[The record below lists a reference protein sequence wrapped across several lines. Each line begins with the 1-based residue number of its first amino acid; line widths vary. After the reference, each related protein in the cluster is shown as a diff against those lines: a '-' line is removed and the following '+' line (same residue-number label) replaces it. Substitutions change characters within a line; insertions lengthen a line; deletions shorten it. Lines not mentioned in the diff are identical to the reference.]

1 MTNFNVLLLL
11 FSVILAGVISFYQ
24 YFYKAKSNTKIN
36 WILAFLRFF
45 SIFGLLLLL
54 INPIISRK
62 STEIIKIPLAV
73 VVDNSSSIENL
84 EANEAAIA
92 ASEKINAN
100 TKLKDKFDIQ
110 NFQFSSAF
118 ISAETLDFKGSQSRL
133 DLVGKGLKTNF
144 KRINH
149 ATVLISDGNQTQGND
164 YVYAFDENKAVYPI
178 VLGDTTTV
186 LDLKISQLN
195 VNKYAFLKNKFPVEV
210 FLSYSGTKSVNADFS
225 ISNGKSVIHKQKV
238 NFSANQK
245 SQLVS
250 ILLPAEQVGVN
261 IFKASI
267 ISSEAEKNTYNNS
280 KNFAVEIIDQKSEIA
295 IISAISHPDLGALKR
310 AIETNKQRNVTILKP
325 SQINSLQP
333 YNVLILYQPT
343 SEFKAIFD
351 KNQLAKLNSWIIT
364 GKTTD
369 FNFLNQQQAIFEF
382 KMSNQKEDYLATF
395 SNQFNLFSIDNFGVE
410 NFPPLENAYGK
421 ITPKTKIETL
431 IGARIS
437 NVELN
442 SPLLTFA
449 EFQGN
454 RTCFL
459 FGENSW
465 KWRLQSHLDNQSFEK
480 FDLLMDK
487 IIQFLATNDLRKSL
501 VVTHEN
507 FYNSGDA
514 IEINAQFF
522 NKNYELDENARLSIS
537 VKNKSAKQTK
547 SYDLLKTANAYKVN
561 LDGLSAGNY
570 TFTVTENNSKTAYS
584 NSFEVLDFDIEKQFV
599 NPDYAKLNQ
608 LAIQTKGKA
617 YLPSEVDLLIESL
630 LANEAYKPIQKEIIK
645 KEPLIDWV
653 WILIIIAI
661 SLASEWFIRKY
672 NGLL

>member
-1 MTNFNVLLLL
+1 MPKTTIFLLILSLVIAGLL
-11 FSVILAGVISFYQ
+11 SFYQ
-24 YFYKAKSNTKIN
+24 YFYKAKSNSKIN
-36 WILAFLRFF
+36 WILAFLRFL

-54 INPIISRK
+54 INPILSRK

-92 ASEKINAN
+92 TSEKINAN
-100 TKLKDKFDIQ
+100 AKLKDKFDIQ

-118 ISAETLDFKGSQSRL
+118 ISAETIDFKGSQSRL

-225 ISNGKSVIHKQKV
+225 IFNGKSVIHKQKV

-245 SQLVS
+245 SKLVS
-250 ILLPAEQVGVN
+250 ILLPAEQVGIN
-261 IFKASI
+261 IFKATI

-325 SQINSLQP
+325 TQINSLHP
-333 YNVLILYQPT
+333 YNVLILYQPN
-343 SEFKAIFD
+343 SEFKAIFE
-351 KNQLAKLNSWIIT
+351 KNKLAKLNSWIIT
-364 GKTTD
+364 GTTTD

-410 NFPPLENAYGK
+410 NFPPLENAFGK

-431 IGARIS
+431 IGAKIS
-437 NVELN
+437 NVDLN

-480 FDLLMDK
+480 YDLLMDK

-537 VKNKSAKQTK
+537 LKNKNTSQSK

-570 TFTVTENNSKTAYS
+570 TFTVTENNSKSAYS

-608 LAIQTKGKA
+608 LAVQTKGKA
-617 YLPSEVDLLIESL
+617 YLPSEVDSLIESL
-630 LANEAYKPIQKEIIK
+630 LANVAYKPIQKEIIK

-653 WILIIIAI
+653 WILIIITI

>member
-1 MTNFNVLLLL
+1 MPKTTIFLLILSLVIAGLL
-11 FSVILAGVISFYQ
+11 SFYQ
-24 YFYKAKSNTKIN
+24 YFFKAKSNSKIN
-36 WILAFLRFF
+36 WILSFLRFL

-54 INPIISRK
+54 INPILSRK

-100 TKLKDKFDIQ
+100 AKLKDKFDIQ

-118 ISAETLDFKGSQSRL
+118 ISAETIDFKGSQSRL

-195 VNKYAFLKNKFPVEV
+195 VNKYAFIKNKFPVEV

-238 NFSANQK
+238 NFLANQK

-267 ISSEAEKNTYNNS
+267 ISSEAEKNTYNNT

-310 AIETNKQRNVTILKP
+310 AIETNKQRSVTILKP

-343 SEFKAIFD
+343 SEFRAIFE
-351 KNQLAKLNSWIIT
+351 KNKLAKLNSWIIT
-364 GKTTD
+364 GTTTD
-369 FNFLNQQQAIFEF
+369 FNFLNQQQAIFDF

-395 SNQFNLFSIDNFGVE
+395 STQFNLFSIENFGVE
-410 NFPPLENAYGK
+410 NFPPLENAFGK

-442 SPLLTFA
+442 SPLLTFT
-449 EFQGN
+449 EFEGN

-465 KWRLQSHLDNQSFEK
+465 KWRLQSHLDNQNFEK
-480 FDLLMDK
+480 YDLLMDK

-537 VKNKSAKQTK
+537 VKNKNTSQSK
-547 SYDLLKTANAYKVN
+547 SYDLLKTANAYMVN

-661 SLASEWFIRKY
+661 SLASEWFIRKH